1 MRNLCCLRK
10 WPYLNNT
17 STSTIDEETFSRKQ
31 RELECERDQVFINAP
46 SKASLWKLL
55 PSTKDLRSQIQAM
68 EAKGEQKRKKVVK
81 RRKKIESR
89 ERKIKKTENEIKSM
103 RKMMERIHNKK
114 HKALETISHER
125 SCLEKI
131 TIL

>member
-1 MRNLCCLRK
+1 
-10 WPYLNNT
+10 
-17 STSTIDEETFSRKQ
+17 
-31 RELECERDQVFINAP
+31 
-46 SKASLWKLL
+46 
-55 PSTKDLRSQIQAM
+55 M

-114 HKALETISHER
+114 YKALETISHER
-125 SCLEKI
+125 TCLEKI